1 MGFNIDQYE
10 KIKAQLPREVL
21 ILPVSKTKPIFDLME
36 AYNHGVKVFGEN
48 YVQELVAKAE
58 EMPKDIEWHF
68 IGHLQSNKVKYI
80 APFVKMIHGV
90 DSFSLLKEIAKQ
102 ARKQGRVIEV
112 LLQFHIATEESK
124 FGWSPEDLDAIAV
137 ELKNNTFEGVEICGV
152 MGMASFVDDEQTIR
166 KEFRQLKQCFDVL
179 QPLLSERFRVI
190 SMGMSGDWP
199 MAVEE
204 GSTLIRLGSVL
215 FGSRN

>member
-124 FGWSPEDLDAIAV
+124 FGWSPEDLDEIAV

-199 MAVEE
+199 LAVEE

>member
-1 MGFNIDQYE
+1 MGFNIDQYD
-10 KIKAQLPREVL
+10 KIKLQLPREVL
-21 ILPVSKTKPIFDLME
+21 LLPVSKTKPISDLLE
-36 AYNHGVKVFGEN
+36 AYNHGVKAFGEN

-102 ARKQGRVIEV
+102 ARKQGRVIDV

-124 FGWSPEDLDAIAV
+124 FGWSTEDLDAITV
-137 ELKNNTFEGVEICGV
+137 ELKNNVFEGVEICGV
-152 MGMASFVDDEQTIR
+152 MGMASFVDDEQTVR
-166 KEFRQLKQCFDVL
+166 SEFRQLKECFDGL
-179 QPLLSERFRVI
+179 KPFLSERFRVI

>member
-1 MGFNIDQYE
+1 M
-10 KIKAQLPREVL
+10 
-21 ILPVSKTKPIFDLME
+21 LPVSKTKPVSDLME

-102 ARKQGRVIEV
+102 AHKNGRVIDV

-137 ELKNNTFEGVEICGV
+137 ELKNNCYIGVEICGV

-166 KEFRQLKQCFDVL
+166 KEFRQLKACFDGL
-179 QPLLSERFRVI
+179 QPFLSDRFRVI